1 MSEDQPR
8 DSRIFLPEGTTPFA
22 PEEIVFQAPIAP
34 VSRPDTT
41 QEYRG
46 HVCGEACSDI
56 PDSGV
61 YDAFNP
67 GLNPI
72 LERSPGDLEG

>member
-1 MSEDQPR
+1 MAERQP
-8 DSRIFLPEGTTPFA
+8 TP
-22 PEEIVFQAPIAP
+22 AP
-34 VSRPDTT
+34 VPESKGQPPALPFSSP
-41 QEYRG
+41 QPQPYRE
-46 HVCGEACSDI
+46 HVCTAACDDV

-72 LERSPGDLEG
+72 VERFPGDLDS

>member
-1 MSEDQPR
+1 MAERQP
-8 DSRIFLPEGTTPFA
+8 IPAPTPAVEGQPPTLP
-22 PEEIVFQAPIAP
+22 I
-34 VSRPDTT
+34 SRPDTT

-46 HVCGEACSDI
+46 HVCGEACKDV

-72 LERSPGDLEG
+72 LERFPDDLSS